1 MAVIDS
7 YRQRATSLVF
17 ADAVFSIVLNSW
29 ANLANRSRCFL
40 ARVMLDMFDLLRR
53 TNFARSSIRASRGC
67 LTMLFNHCEDDSLPR
82 AVGEYTVRFEPCTPA
97 SVLVGLI
104 SPAAS
109 RLLIDRYT
117 KGRRTFIT
125 ATRDSSESSSFEI
138 AKPC

>member
-7 YRQRATSLVF
+7 YLQRATSLVF
-17 ADAVFSIVLNSW
+17 AAAVFSLALNSW
-29 ANLANRSRCFL
+29 ANLVNRSRCFL
-40 ARVMLDMFDLLRR
+40 ARDVLDILDLLRS

-67 LTMLFNHCEDDSLPR
+67 STMLLSHCEVVVFPR

-117 KGRRTFIT
+117 NGRRTFIT
-125 ATRDSSESSSFEI
+125 ATNDSSESSSLEI